1 MSVRQ
6 LRFNPQQQR
15 QIADTINEYQQD
27 TTEIDGERYPLLARS
42 SLYVMV
48 IMAVVALIWITV
60 ATLDRV
66 VSARGRIVST
76 EPSLVIQPLE
86 TSIIKS
92 INVKVGDIVHPD
104 TVLAT
109 LDPTFTQADYD
120 QLRARMLSLDAQIE
134 RLEAEYANRPYKVE
148 ARPDNDEVEGA
159 TYRQLQESLW
169 RERQAQYQSQLQS
182 FDEKIARIEAN
193 LITRQQ
199 DEALLSNR
207 LEIVREVEAMR
218 MKLESN
224 QVGSRLNSLQARDT
238 RIEIERNLAMVKR
251 DMIER
256 RHELQGAQADRDAFV
271 QQWQSRIL
279 EDLVT
284 RRNDRDGVAEQ
295 IVKVRKRQDL
305 VSLSP
310 AVDAVVLDV
319 AARSVGS
326 VVNGAEP
333 LFTLVPLGAPLE
345 VEASIDA
352 KELGFIKLDDHVSIK
367 LDAYPFQEH
376 GMLEGRVR
384 TISEDAFTGQQGA
397 SNNAGTFYKTRIT
410 LDKKTLDNAPPNFR
424 LIPGMPL
431 SAEIKIGERTV
442 LAYLTRPITRGLNE
456 SMREP

>member
-1 MSVRQ
+1 MSATQ
-6 LRFNPQQQR
+6 LRFSPQQQR
-15 QIADTINEYQQD
+15 KIADAINEYQHD

-48 IMAVVALIWITV
+48 IMAITALLWSTF

-92 INVKVGDIVHPD
+92 INVKIGDIVHPGM
-104 TVLAT
+104 VLAT

-120 QLRARMLSLDAQIE
+120 QLRARLLSLNAQIE
-134 RLEAEYANRPYKVE
+134 RLEAEYAGRPYKAE
-148 ARPDNDEVEGA
+148 PTAEENNLEDA
-159 TYRQLQESLW
+159 TYRQLQQSLW
-169 RERQAQYQSQLQS
+169 QERQAQYRSQLES
-182 FDEKIARIEAN
+182 YEEKIARVKAN
-193 LITRQQ
+193 LVTRQQ
-199 DEALLSNR
+199 DEALLANR
-207 LEIVREVEAMR
+207 LDILREVEAMR

-224 QVGSRLNSLQARDT
+224 QVGSRLNSLQARDS
-238 RIEIERNLAMVKR
+238 RIEIERNLALARR

-256 RHELQGAQADRDAFV
+256 NHELAGLEADRDAFI
-271 QQWQSRIL
+271 QQWQGR
-279 EDLVT
+279 LVEELVS
-284 RRNDRDGVAEQ
+284 RRNERDGVQEQ
-295 IVKVRKRQDL
+295 IIKARKRQDL

-310 AVDAVVLDV
+310 VVDAVVLDI

-345 VEASIDA
+345 VEAAIDA
-352 KELGFIKLDDHVSIK
+352 KELGYIKVGDHVSIK

-376 GMLEGRVR
+376 GTLEGSVR
-384 TISEDAFTGQQGA
+384 TISEDAFNSQQGA
-397 SNNAGTFYKTRIT
+397 TNSTGTFYKTRIT
-410 LDKKTLDNAPPNFR
+410 LEKAVLDNTPENFR

-431 SAEIKIGERTV
+431 SAEIKIGERSV
-442 LAYLTRPITRGLNE
+442 MAYLTRPITRGLNE

>member
-6 LRFNPQQQR
+6 LRFSPQQQR
-15 QIADTINEYQQD
+15 KIADSINEYQQD

-48 IMAVVALIWITV
+48 MMAITAFIWVTIG
-60 ATLDRV
+60 TLDRV

-92 INVKVGDIVHPD
+92 INVKIGDIVQPG

-120 QLRARMLSLDAQIE
+120 QLRARLLSLDAQIE
-134 RLEAEYANRPYKVE
+134 RLEAEYAGRVYKVE
-148 ARPDNDEVEGA
+148 ERAEGDELEGA

-182 FDEKIARIEAN
+182 YDEKIARVQAN

-199 DEALLSNR
+199 DEVLLSNR
-207 LEIVREVEAMR
+207 LEILREVEAMR

-224 QVGSRLNSLQARDT
+224 QVGSRLNSLQARDS
-238 RIEIERNLAMVKR
+238 RIEIERNLALVKR

-256 RHELQGAQADRDAFV
+256 QHELQGLQADRDAFT
-271 QQWQSRIL
+271 QQWQSRLL
-279 EDLVT
+279 EELVS
-284 RRNDRDGVAEQ
+284 RRNERDGVAEQ

-310 AVDAVVLDV
+310 AVDAVVLDI
-319 AARSVGS
+319 APRSVGS
-326 VVNGAEP
+326 VVNGAET

-345 VEASIDA
+345 VEAAIDA
-352 KELGFIKLDDHVSIK
+352 KQLGFIKLGDRVSIK

-376 GMLEGRVR
+376 GMLEGVVR
-384 TISEDAFTGQQGA
+384 TISEDAFNNQQGA
-397 SNNAGTFYKTRIT
+397 ASTMGTFYKTRIK
-410 LDKKTLDNAPPNFR
+410 LEKEMLDNTPANFR

-431 SAEIKIGERTV
+431 NAEIKIGERTI
-442 LAYLTRPITRGLNE
+442 LSYLMRPITRGLTE

>member
-6 LRFNPQQQR
+6 LRFSPQQQR
-15 QIADTINEYQQD
+15 KIADTINEYQQD

-42 SLYVMV
+42 SLYTMV
-48 IMAVVALIWITV
+48 LMAVVAFIWVTV

-76 EPSLVIQPLE
+76 EPSLVVQPLE

-92 INVKVGDIVHPD
+92 INVKVGDIVHPG

-148 ARPDNDEVEGA
+148 ARPDSDEVEGA
-159 TYRQLQESLW
+159 SYRQLQESLW

-182 FDEKIARIEAN
+182 YDEKIARIEAN

-199 DEALLSNR
+199 DEALLANR

-224 QVGSRLNSLQARDT
+224 QVGSRLNSLQARDS

-279 EDLVT
+279 EDLVN

-310 AVDAVVLDV
+310 VVDAVVLDI
-319 AARSVGS
+319 AQRSVGS

-384 TISEDAFTGQQGA
+384 TISEDAFSGQQGA
-397 SNNAGTFYKTRIT
+397 SSSMGTFYKTRIT
-410 LDKKTLDNAPPNFR
+410 LDKKTLDNTPPNFR

-431 SAEIKIGERTV
+431 NAEIKIGERTV

>member
-6 LRFNPQQQR
+6 LRFNSQQQR
-15 QIADTINEYQQD
+15 KIADTINEYQHD

-48 IMAVVALIWITV
+48 IMAVTAFIWTII

-76 EPSLVIQPLE
+76 EASLVVQPLE

-92 INVKVGDIVHPD
+92 INVKVGDVVHPG

-148 ARPDNDEVEGA
+148 RLSNTDELEGA
-159 TYRQLQESLW
+159 SYRQLQESLW

-182 FDEKIARIEAN
+182 YDEKLARVEAN
-193 LITRQQ
+193 LVTRKQ

-207 LEIVREVEAMR
+207 LEILREVEAMR
-218 MKLESN
+218 MKLESS
-224 QVGSRLNSLQARDT
+224 QVGSRLNSLQARDS

-256 RHELQGAQADRDAFV
+256 QHELQGLQADRDAFI

-279 EDLVT
+279 EELVS
-284 RRNDRDGVAEQ
+284 RRNERDGVAEQ
-295 IVKVRKRQDL
+295 IIKVRKRQDL

-345 VEASIDA
+345 VEAAIDA
-352 KELGFIKLDDHVSIK
+352 KELGFIKLGDHVRIK

-376 GMLEGRVR
+376 GTLEGNVR
-384 TISEDAFTGQQGA
+384 TISEDAFSGQPGA
-397 SNNAGTFYKTRIT
+397 TSGMGTFYKTRIT
-410 LDKKTLDNAPPNFR
+410 LTKKTLDNTPENFR

-431 SAEIKIGERTV
+431 SAEVKIGERSV
-442 LAYLTRPITRGLNE
+442 LGYLARPITRGLNE